1 MITGFAGLGKTA
13 LSRLIEERLL
23 ATGWSVI
30 RVTATLAG
38 RTVPYSALAGVVDAE
53 PDSPLDGAGAEGP
66 PTPDRIAAVLQRHA
80 DTGHAALVVDDA
92 QWLDAGSASLLYT
105 LVDRAD
111 VRVLATV
118 RSGEPGA
125 DEWEA
130 LADDG
135 RLHRIELN
143 PADSGLIASIIERVL
158 GGPPAPALVDELV
171 DRSAGNL
178 LFLRE
183 LLLAAVESGA
193 IESNGRRWQ
202 LVGALPTSDDGL
214 GRTIARRIRSLDTEA
229 SAALA
234 AIAIVEPVPFDLI
247 VHLPLADELAG
258 LERRGFV
265 VTESTGTVRI
275 SHPLLGEG
283 ARAALTGS
291 EFRQRL
297 DEATQDV
304 LSKLDAHDSD
314 LALRL
319 VAQRVAHE
327 LFVPI
332 DWLRS
337 AAGRAFALLDHE
349 LAVSLGRRALEV
361 DPTDVES
368 NLVVGAGL
376 SAQFLTAEAEPHLRA
391 ALERA
396 RTDSQRARS
405 AGRLGLHLG
414 TRLGKRAEAIEI
426 MRAELDAITD
436 PGWRQF
442 LVADIGK
449 IELLAGRGNGGGEPS
464 TATGADD
471 DPLAVLNLAIMTAL
485 VSSLAGD
492 VATADAQVARGL
504 PLTPMHTAAL
514 PNGRDLLRLAA
525 FVARLVAGE
534 PTAAEALARAELDAC
549 GSGRDEP
556 VGMWRSMLATAAL
569 ATGHPTLAEDQA
581 QLALPLV
588 AARDFVGGL
597 HPSTQALRAVAL
609 AQLGRLAEAR
619 SQIDEIDDVW
629 VDDPRTSASVEQAH
643 AWASALERG
652 ERVGPRLAAAA
663 EVVASAGMTSAALPI
678 AHDAVRLGEADAV
691 VELLESLA
699 GTAPQTVAV
708 LFHQHALAASCG
720 DADGLR
726 DVAAEFDRRS
736 MPIFAAEARLQSA
749 ASTDDPA
756 RVRWLTSEARAQMR
770 AAGLERSPFVNLDQA
785 ADATVELT
793 DRQLQVA
800 RLAAARLRSKEIA
813 FAAGSVGSHGRQHAR
828 AGVPG
833 DRCVVA

>member
-1 MITGFAGLGKTA
+1 MDGATYTSPRMTRDDAATSTPNLRERWPLVERRELIERGCAELAHGGVVITGFAGLGKTA

-30 RVTATLAG
+30 RVTATLSG
-38 RTVPYSALAGVVDAE
+38 RTVPYSALAGVVDTE
-53 PDSPLDGAGAEGP
+53 SDSPLDGAGAEGP

-143 PADSGLIASIIERVL
+143 PAGSGLIASIVERVL
-158 GGPPAPALVDELV
+158 GGSPAPALVDELV

-202 LVGALPTSDDGL
+202 LVGALPTGDDGL
-214 GRTIARRIRSLDTEA
+214 GRTIARRIRSLDASA

-234 AIAIVEPVPFDLI
+234 AIAIVEPVPFDLV

-265 VTESTGTVRI
+265 VTEVDGTVRI
-275 SHPLLGEG
+275 AHPLLGEG
-283 ARAALTGS
+283 ARSALTGS

-297 DEATQDV
+297 DDATQDV
-304 LSKLDAHDSD
+304 LAKLDAHDSD

-319 VAQRVAHE
+319 VAQRVAYE

-349 LAVSLGRRALEV
+349 LAVSLGRRALDV
-361 DPTDVES
+361 DASDVES

-391 ALERA
+391 ALEQA

-414 TRLGKRAEAIEI
+414 TRLGKRTEALEL
-426 MRAELDAITD
+426 MRAELDEITD
-436 PGWRQF
+436 PAWRQF
-442 LVADIGK
+442 LAADIGK
-449 IELLAGRGNGGGEPS
+449 IELLAGRGNGRNSDPATSSAATEP
-464 TATGADD
+464 DD
-471 DPLAVLNLAIMTAL
+471 DPLALLNQAIMTAL

-492 VATADAQVARGL
+492 VETTHAHVTLGL
-504 PLTPMHTAAL
+504 PLTPMHTGAL
-514 PNGRDLLRLAA
+514 PNGRDLLRLAE
-525 FVARLVAGE
+525 FVALLVAGE
-534 PTAAEALARAELDAC
+534 VATAEALADMELDAC
-549 GSGRDEP
+549 ASGRDEP
-556 VGMWRSMLATAAL
+556 VGLWRSMLATAAL
-569 ATGHPTLAEDQA
+569 TSGQPARAEEQA
-581 QLALPLV
+581 ELALPLV

-597 HPSTQALRAVAL
+597 FPSTQALRAVAL
-609 AQLGRLAEAR
+609 AQLGRFADAR
-619 SQIDEIDDVW
+619 AQLTEIDDMW
-629 VDDPRTSASVEQAH
+629 SDDPRTGASVVQAE
-643 AWASALERG
+643 AWIAALDRGESVGARLASA
-652 ERVGPRLAAAA
+652 AST
-663 EVVASAGMTSAALPI
+663 VASVGMISAALPI
-678 AHDAVRLGEADAV
+678 AHDAVRLGEAAEV
-691 VELLESLA
+691 VDLLASLA
-699 GTAPQTVAV
+699 ARAPQTVAA
-708 LFHQHALAASCG
+708 LFHRHAL
-720 DADGLR
+720 
-726 DVAAEFDRRS
+726 VA
-736 MPIFAAEARLQSA
+736 
-749 ASTDDPA
+749 
-756 RVRWLTSEARAQMR
+756 
-770 AAGLERSPFVNLDQA
+770 
-785 ADATVELT
+785 
-793 DRQLQVA
+793 
-800 RLAAARLRSKEIA
+800 
-813 FAAGSVGSHGRQHAR
+813 
-828 AGVPG
+828 VP
-833 DRCVVA
+833 R